1 MRALYTAATGMLA
14 QEMNVEVIS
23 NNIANM
29 RTTGFKRQ
37 RVEFQDLLY
46 QNYRRVG
53 TSTSDQGTR
62 LPVGLDI
69 GAGVKVVGTPRIMS
83 QGSVLPTEK
92 ELDVTIRGEGFF
104 RVQMP
109 DGRIAFTRAGSFE
122 LDAEGRVV
130 TPEGYVVDPGI
141 TVPQDAVGI
150 TINQQGLV
158 QVMQPGQTAPS
169 DIGQLQLARFVN
181 KSGLQPI
188 GDNLFLETAS
198 SGAPQDGTP
207 GTEGFGNLLQG
218 HLEQANVNSVT
229 EISDLIAAQRA
240 YSMNAR
246 VVSAADE
253 MLQSTT
259 QMMR

>member
-1 MRALYTAATGMLA
+1 MKALYIASTGMSA
-14 QEMNVEVIS
+14 QERNVEVIS

-69 GAGVKVVGTPRIMS
+69 GACVKVVGTPRIMS

-207 GTEGFGNLLQG
+207 GTDGFGTLLQG

-229 EISDLIAAQRA
+229 EIADLIAAQRA
-240 YSMNAR
+240 YEMNAR
-246 VVSAADE
+246 VISGADE
-253 MLQSTT
+253 MMQATSQL
-259 QMMR
+259 R